1 METIEIIL
9 LNENNFYH
17 DSLDSFSRYQI
28 VKYEYRLVNGVLQ
41 LCHKPSID
49 DWSTERK
56 REKAN
61 EILSGK
67 HIVYGAVDE
76 NRIVG
81 IILLCLELDH
91 NRMIIDSFHVSSDK
105 RRRGIGMNLFKTAKE
120 EAKKRGATALYVSAS
135 PAQETIDFY
144 TAMGFKVSLNP
155 IESYANDN
163 PGDIQM
169 ECEF

>member
-1 METIEIIL
+1 MEIIL
-9 LNENNFYH
+9 LNENNFCY

-28 VKYEYRLVNGVLQ
+28 VEYEYGLVNGELQ
-41 LCHKPSID
+41 LFHNPFID
-49 DWSTERK
+49 DWSAERK

-76 NRIVG
+76 NRVVG

-91 NRMIIDSFHVSSDK
+91 NRMIIDSFHVSADK
-105 RRRGIGMNLFKTAKE
+105 RSCGIGKKLFNA
-120 EAKKRGATALYVSAS
+120 AKKEAEKQGAAALYVSAS

-144 TAMGFKVSLNP
+144 VKMGFKVSLNP
-155 IESYANDN
+155 IESYASDK

-169 ECEF
+169 ECEL

>member
-1 METIEIIL
+1 MEAIEIIL

-17 DSLDSFSRYQI
+17 NSLDSFSRYQI
-28 VKYEYRLVNGVLQ
+28 VEYEYRLVNGVLQ
-41 LCHKPSID
+41 LYHNPFID
-49 DWSTERK
+49 DWSAERK

-91 NRMIIDSFHVSSDK
+91 NRMIIDSFHVSADK
-105 RRRGIGMNLFKTAKE
+105 RRQGIGMNLFNTAKK
-120 EAKKRGATALYVSAS
+120 EAMKQGATALYVSAS
-135 PAQETIDFY
+135 PTQETIDFY
-144 TAMGFKVSLNP
+144 TVIGFKVSLNP
-155 IESYANDN
+155 IESYVNDE
-163 PGDIQM
+163 PCDIQM
-169 ECEF
+169 ECEL